1 MTRFGLIGL
10 AVATVLVTGA
20 PAGAQ
25 VYKLSEND
33 GTIHF
38 TNAPT
43 DPRYRSLAG
52 YPSGT
57 AAGWLRL
64 ARVDTA
70 RYGSEIKDASERYGV
85 PERLVHAV
93 IRVESA
99 FNPRAVSV
107 KGAQGLMQLMPETA
121 SMLGVRNSF
130 DPQQNI
136 DGGVRHL
143 RGLIDRFGN
152 DLPLALAAYNA
163 GEKAVVN
170 HRSLRRQ
177 HERTGRRAHRG
188 LSDGRRRRHD
198 RLHEHPAPRPPLTRP
213 TPSST
218 AATGSRS
225 FLEPG
230 GQGRRHHR
238 QQPSVQDQPPVR
250 SVLDGDVVR
259 REWKV
264 VVPTSRPLLIRGPG
278 NDQQRACDAPHDDSS
293 LPLVPG
299 EARFRA

>member
-20 PAGAQ
+20 PPGAQ
-25 VYKLSEND
+25 LYKLSEND

-43 DPRYRSLAG
+43 DPRHRRLGG
-52 YPSGT
+52 YPAGT

-64 ARVDTA
+64 AGVDTA

-85 PERLVHAV
+85 PERLVHAG

-143 RGLIDRFGN
+143 RVVIERFGN

-163 GEKAVVN
+163 GEKAGVS
-170 HRSLRRQ
+170 HRGIPPFPETRDYVTRVLFHYDGSTNGLAGAPTAVY
-177 HERTGRRAHRG
+177 RTVGDDGTIVYTNIPPRGRR
-188 LSDGRRRRHD
+188 
-198 RLHEHPAPRPPLTRP
+198 
-213 TPSST
+213 
-218 AATGSRS
+218 
-225 FLEPG
+225 
-230 GQGRRHHR
+230 
-238 QQPSVQDQPPVR
+238 
-250 SVLDGDVVR
+250 
-259 REWKV
+259 
-264 VVPTSRPLLIRGPG
+264 
-278 NDQQRACDAPHDDSS
+278 
-293 LPLVPG
+293 
-299 EARFRA
+299 

>member
-1 MTRFGLIGL
+1 MIRFGLVACAAIVFTT
-10 AVATVLVTGA
+10 AV

-25 VYKLSEND
+25 VYKLSEKD
-33 GTIHF
+33 GTVHF

-43 DPRYRSLAG
+43 DPRYRGLPG
-52 YPSGT
+52 YSSGT
-57 AAGWLRL
+57 AAGYLRL
-64 ARVDTA
+64 ASADTA
-70 RYGSEIKDASERYGV
+70 RYGSEIKGASERYGV

-163 GEKAVVN
+163 GEKAVINYRGIPPFPETRDYVTRVLHLYDGGTN
-170 HRSLRRQ
+170 ASAAASSVVY
-177 HERTGRRAHRG
+177 RTIGEDGTIVYTNIPPRGRR
-188 LSDGRRRRHD
+188 
-198 RLHEHPAPRPPLTRP
+198 
-213 TPSST
+213 
-218 AATGSRS
+218 
-225 FLEPG
+225 
-230 GQGRRHHR
+230 
-238 QQPSVQDQPPVR
+238 
-250 SVLDGDVVR
+250 
-259 REWKV
+259 
-264 VVPTSRPLLIRGPG
+264 
-278 NDQQRACDAPHDDSS
+278 
-293 LPLVPG
+293 
-299 EARFRA
+299 

>member
-1 MTRFGLIGL
+1 MDRFHLIAGVVT
-10 AVATVLVTGA
+10 AALVTAA

-25 VYKLSEND
+25 VYKLSAND
-33 GTIHF
+33 GTVHF

-52 YPSGT
+52 YSSGT
-57 AAGWLRL
+57 ATGWLRL
-64 ARVDTA
+64 QRADTA
-70 RYGSEIKDASERYGV
+70 RYGSEIKDASDRYGV

-121 SMLGVRNSF
+121 SLLGVRNSF

-163 GEKAVVN
+163 GEKAVINYRGIPPFPDTRDYVTRVLHFYDGGTN
-170 HRSLRRQ
+170 ASASASSAVYRSVGGDGTIVYTNIPPR
-177 HERTGRRAHRG
+177 GRR
-188 LSDGRRRRHD
+188 
-198 RLHEHPAPRPPLTRP
+198 
-213 TPSST
+213 
-218 AATGSRS
+218 
-225 FLEPG
+225 
-230 GQGRRHHR
+230 
-238 QQPSVQDQPPVR
+238 
-250 SVLDGDVVR
+250 
-259 REWKV
+259 
-264 VVPTSRPLLIRGPG
+264 
-278 NDQQRACDAPHDDSS
+278 
-293 LPLVPG
+293 
-299 EARFRA
+299 